1 MKNLIKLYCVAAGGF
16 ALSLSFSLLTAQE
29 ATSLSGLLDLV
40 ENDRVAESEEYVE
53 RLREFEQN
61 ATRQQE
67 ILDTTKERILEQER
81 TQGQLSDQFEANEII
96 ISDKREILRDRRGD
110 LNELFGTLQ
119 GVAGDFL
126 SNFQNSLISAQ
137 FPGRSE
143 EIEGF
148 IEKAGSTIDQLN
160 ISEIERFWFFMQ
172 QEMTESARVV
182 TYNGEVATPSGDLAA
197 LSVTRIG
204 SFNSIADGQYLSYSG
219 DIGHLQILPRQ
230 PASDLLSG
238 AGDLQGATSGFTS
251 VAIDPTGGVG
261 GSYCAARRASGNGD
275 GDDSSFSADYGFW
288 CWRPDYYGWRNIF
301 CSNDYGA
308 WYCCRNSNN
317 LYAHSSEKSCG

>member
-126 SNFQNSLISAQ
+126 AASRWRRNL
-137 FPGRSE
+137 R
-143 EIEGF
+143 
-148 IEKAGSTIDQLN
+148 
-160 ISEIERFWFFMQ
+160 
-172 QEMTESARVV
+172 
-182 TYNGEVATPSGDLAA
+182 LAA
-197 LSVTRIG
+197 LP
-204 SFNSIADGQYLSYSG
+204 DGAE
-219 DIGHLQILPRQ
+219 HRLQQHGTAAALHNLGE
-230 PASDLLSG
+230 LLQNT
-238 AGDLQGATSGFTS
+238 LQTWK
-251 VAIDPTGGVG
+251 
-261 GSYCAARRASGNGD
+261 Y
-275 GDDSSFSADYGFW
+275 
-288 CWRPDYYGWRNIF
+288 
-301 CSNDYGA
+301 
-308 WYCCRNSNN
+308 
-317 LYAHSSEKSCG
+317 

>member
-1 MKNLIKLYCVAAGGF
+1 MKNITKLYSTALSGF
-16 ALSLSFSLLTAQE
+16 ALSLSFNLLAAQE

-61 ATRQQE
+61 AARQQE

-137 FPGRSE
+137 FSGRSE

-182 TYNGEVATPSGDLAA
+182 TYSGEVATPSGDLA
-197 LSVTRIG
+197 
-204 SFNSIADGQYLSYSG
+204 Q
-219 DIGHLQILPRQ
+219 
-230 PASDLLSG
+230 
-238 AGDLQGATSGFTS
+238 
-251 VAIDPTGGVG
+251 
-261 GSYCAARRASGNGD
+261 
-275 GDDSSFSADYGFW
+275 
-288 CWRPDYYGWRNIF
+288 
-301 CSNDYGA
+301 
-308 WYCCRNSNN
+308 
-317 LYAHSSEKSCG
+317 

>member
-1 MKNLIKLYCVAAGGF
+1 M
-16 ALSLSFSLLTAQE
+16 
-29 ATSLSGLLDLV
+29 
-40 ENDRVAESEEYVE
+40 
-53 RLREFEQN
+53 
-61 ATRQQE
+61 
-67 ILDTTKERILEQER
+67 
-81 TQGQLSDQFEANEII
+81 
-96 ISDKREILRDRRGD
+96 
-110 LNELFGTLQ
+110 
-119 GVAGDFL
+119 AGDFL

-238 AGDLQGATSGFTS
+238 AGDLQGAT
-251 VAIDPTGGVG
+251 
-261 GSYCAARRASGNGD
+261 
-275 GDDSSFSADYGFW
+275 
-288 CWRPDYYGWRNIF
+288 
-301 CSNDYGA
+301 
-308 WYCCRNSNN
+308 
-317 LYAHSSEKSCG
+317 